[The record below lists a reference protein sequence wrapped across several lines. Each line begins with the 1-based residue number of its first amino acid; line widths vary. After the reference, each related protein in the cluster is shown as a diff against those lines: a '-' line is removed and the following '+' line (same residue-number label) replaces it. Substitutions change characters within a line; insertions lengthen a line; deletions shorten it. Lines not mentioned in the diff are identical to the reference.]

1 MKFLKNKFFVITIM
15 LFSLIFINGCGMGAD
30 ARKYP
35 PEPEKRVQKNMEE
48 GKGFRLMDNIGKKV
62 VDLQNL
68 TLQVQM
74 NYGEHLLIQ
83 LILCL

>member
-1 MKFLKNKFFVITIM
+1 MKFLEKKVYFIPLIF
-15 LFSLIFINGCGMGAD
+15 FSLIFINGCGMGAD
-30 ARKYP
+30 ARKFP
-35 PEPEKRVQKNMEE
+35 PQPEKVAKNMEE

-74 NYGEHLLIQ
+74 NCGEHLLIQ